1 MDISRDNSLVV
12 TAVCIYELHLFI
24 TCMYMYLYIFTHTL
38 YTLYVHQGDDGKVH
52 LFNHP
57 CVTKNAPAR
66 VHGGHSSF
74 VTCVKFLHDHDSAT
88 PIMVASSGG
97 DDGKKT
103 IKIKI
108 KIKIKELICPVHQ

>member
-1 MDISRDNSLVV
+1 MNK
-12 TAVCIYELHLFI
+12 IY
-24 TCMYMYLYIFTHTL
+24 YIFRHIINIYL
-38 YTLYVHQGDDGKVH
+38 LCAPHQGDDGKVH

-74 VTCVKFLHDHDSAT
+74 VTCVKFLHDHGGAT

-103 IKIKI
+103 INIIIKWYGI
-108 KIKIKELICPVHQ
+108 IP